1 MTRAMTFLIVSIVA
15 LAALDSAGPTIVA
28 LVHAVVPLI
37 VVLAAVVVVL
47 RLLWYFTNRY

>member
-1 MTRAMTFLIVSIVA
+1 MSHPVGWLVGSIVG
-15 LAALDSAGPTIVA
+15 LAVLVSAGPTVVA
-28 LVHAVVPLI
+28 LVHAAVPLI